1 MSDLRSYSGSCSGNE
16 GGRIL
21 VLGIGNLLRKDDG
34 FGIHVLDRLQSAELP
49 RQVLLLDGGT
59 AGIDLVTYLEDIDR
73 LIIVDAV
80 IADGN
85 PGEIRI
91 LSGED
96 IAGSHFF
103 IPGHYGRLV
112 DILDMAGALWK
123 RPDTVVVGVIP
134 KDCES
139 YEIGLSHEVS
149 GAIDEVVRIITR
161 MTLQGVGGAV

>member
-1 MSDLRSYSGSCSGNE
+1 MSDLRPHGESCIGKE
-16 GGRIL
+16 GGRTL

-34 FGIHVLDRLQSAELP
+34 FGIHVLGRLQSADLP
-49 RQVLLLDGGT
+49 PQVILLDGGT

-80 IADGN
+80 LAEGR
-85 PGEIRI
+85 PGDVKT
-91 LSGED
+91 LSAGD
-96 IAGSHFF
+96 ISGDFF
-103 IPGHYGRLV
+103 IPGHYGRLA
-112 DILDMAGALWK
+112 DILDMTGVLWK

-139 YEIGLSHEVS
+139 YEIGLSPEVS

-161 MTLQGVGGAV
+161 LTLQGVGGPV